1 MPLVFIPSQMRDLS
15 GGTESVEVEGATV
28 GAIVAELEERFPG
41 MRDALTAEGE
51 LRSSVAV
58 VINTNAARLGLHEPV
73 PPDAEVHFVPALAGG
88 QV

>member
-15 GGTESVEVEGATV
+15 GGVESVEIDGATI
-28 GAIVAELEERFPG
+28 GSIITALDERFPG
-41 MRDALTAEGE
+41 MGDALVADGE

-58 VINTNAARLGLHEPV
+58 VINTEAARLGLYEPV

-88 QV
+88 